1 MAGHSQFKNIM
12 HRKGAQDKKRAALF
26 ARLTREIMVAT
37 RAGLPD
43 PESNA
48 RLRTAMQAAR
58 QANMPKDNIARAI
71 RRAAGGEDGTR
82 FEEVRYE
89 GYGAG
94 GAAIL
99 LEALTDNRNRTAG
112 EIRMLFS
119 KHGGTLGESNSVA
132 YLFSHCGEIRLE
144 AKAVDGDKL
153 LEVAIDAGAED
164 CALEDQEQV
173 ITCAAS
179 DLAAV
184 TDALSQD
191 FAEALLRSG
200 LVWRTLT
207 AHPVADED
215 QAKSLLSLLEALEES
230 EDVRAVYSNC
240 EIAAPLLERLGLVVG
255 A

>member
-43 PESNA
+43 PESNP
-48 RLRTAMQAAR
+48 RLRAAIQAGR

-99 LEALTDNRNRTAG
+99 VEALTDNRNRTAG
-112 EIRMLFS
+112 EIRALFS
-119 KHGGTLGESNSVA
+119 KNGGTLGETNSVA
-132 YLFSHCGEIRLE
+132 YLFVHLGEVRLE
-144 AKAVDGDKL
+144 ASLVDSDTL

-164 CALEDQEQV
+164 CALEEETQV
-173 ITCAAS
+173 VTCAADELS
-179 DLAAV
+179 AV
-184 TDALSQD
+184 SDALAQS
-191 FAEALLRSG
+191 FGEAIRQSA
-200 LVWRTLT
+200 LVWRALT
-207 AHPVADED
+207 AHAVADED
-215 QAKSLLSLLEALEES
+215 QAKSLLVLLEALEEN

-240 EIAAPLLERLGLVVG
+240 EMAEPLLARLGLVVE